1 MAVIVFVLLVSSCG
15 TETKERELVAI
26 DVLGHQE
33 RQAIGPGGRPVG
45 ESWSRSPVYAQH
57 GMAATAQPLA
67 SQIAIDILKIG
78 GSAVDAAIA
87 ANAALGLME
96 PTGNGIGGDL
106 FAMLWDPSAEELV
119 GLNGSGRS
127 PKSRSFE
134 QLLSQLN
141 GAETIP
147 PLGHLPVTV
156 PGTVDG
162 WFELHNRYGKLDMS
176 QVLAPAIQYAREGF
190 PISPVIGFYFQR
202 AQRSFESRVDQIN
215 EFENARATYFSPRAP
230 KVGDIFKNYDLGNT
244 LEILAEEGRD
254 AFYKGK
260 IAKTI
265 DQYMQRI
272 GGDLTYSDLATHT
285 SEWVDPVCVDYR
297 EVQLCEL
304 PPNGQGFAALQ
315 MVSILNNV
323 NLAQWRR
330 DDANVWHFLTEAK
343 RLAFEDLARYYADPA
358 FSEIPTSE
366 LLSED
371 YGKKRFDLI
380 NPESATAS
388 FEPGKFS
395 FSSRGDTTYLTVADS
410 SGMMVSLIQS
420 NYRGMGSGLV
430 PDGLGFMLQDRGELF
445 SLEPSH
451 PNVYEPGK
459 RPFHTII
466 PAFIM
471 QNELPLMS
479 FGLMGGSMQPQGHV
493 QILINMFD
501 YGMNPQEAGD
511 AARMNHTGG
520 RRPTGAGDDD
530 LLGVLHVEPGVSPE
544 TIKKLEDMGHR
555 VEVVTDGIMFGG
567 YQAIYRDQK
576 TGVYIGATEMRKD
589 GLAIGY

>member
-1 MAVIVFVLLVSSCG
+1 MVLLYKRIVTIIVFVLLVSSCG
-15 TETKERELVAI
+15 METEEKERVAI
-26 DVLGHQE
+26 DTLGYQE

-127 PKSRSFE
+127 PKTRSFE

-141 GAETIP
+141 GADTIP

-265 DQYMQRI
+265 DRYMRRI

-330 DDANVWHFLTEAK
+330 DDAKVWHLMGI
-343 RLAFEDLARYYADPA
+343 R
-358 FSEIPTSE
+358 
-366 LLSED
+366 
-371 YGKKRFDLI
+371 KKRRI
-380 NPESATAS
+380 
-388 FEPGKFS
+388 
-395 FSSRGDTTYLTVADS
+395 
-410 SGMMVSLIQS
+410 SGRI
-420 NYRGMGSGLV
+420 
-430 PDGLGFMLQDRGELF
+430 
-445 SLEPSH
+445 
-451 PNVYEPGK
+451 
-459 RPFHTII
+459 
-466 PAFIM
+466 
-471 QNELPLMS
+471 
-479 FGLMGGSMQPQGHV
+479 
-493 QILINMFD
+493 
-501 YGMNPQEAGD
+501 
-511 AARMNHTGG
+511 
-520 RRPTGAGDDD
+520 
-530 LLGVLHVEPGVSPE
+530 
-544 TIKKLEDMGHR
+544 
-555 VEVVTDGIMFGG
+555 
-567 YQAIYRDQK
+567 
-576 TGVYIGATEMRKD
+576 
-589 GLAIGY
+589 